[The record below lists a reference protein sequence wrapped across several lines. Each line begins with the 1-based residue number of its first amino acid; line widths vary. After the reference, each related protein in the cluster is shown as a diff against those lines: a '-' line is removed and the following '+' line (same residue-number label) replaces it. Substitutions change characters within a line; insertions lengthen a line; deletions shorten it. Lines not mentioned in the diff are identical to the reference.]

1 MFSKKTCP
9 MIGQAQN
16 IGVIFLFV
24 QKAAIKLP
32 QNPV

>member
-1 MFSKKTCP
+1 MFSEKTCP

-24 QKAAIKLP
+24 QKAAINLP
-32 QNPV
+32 DNSV